1 MSSSQA
7 TLSAKNTV
15 MSASLDKLMH
25 GTQRLQRLQRVFT
38 LGIILAFV
46 SLAVLTVFS
55 IGSWQAHLLER
66 SRDRT
71 KDMAVHLAESFSSNL
86 SAMIEMHMRDL
97 QFMASLPTRELSQG
111 LVQRFNKVHPWLNN
125 VSCNLN
131 EQKSAQFTV
140 NYPLIFGSD
149 SRFIWQGGV
158 NQPFADAKG
167 LLHIPLRL
175 FAVPLQ
181 PSLKRIKKAG
191 RSCHA
196 ELFFGN
202 QHASASLERAHILLL
217 LDNHHRVLAQWQN
230 GRWQQ
235 GKPVPAAWTAA
246 LDLPVKHTPWI
257 ISARWNPQPNPD
269 LQHQLKRLDIWTLLL
284 LAAETTLAGAALI
297 WMYRRF
303 VENRY
308 QRAHQTLHEMVA
320 KAANPQEIYAGL
332 VQLSVLGTGALAA
345 YVAIPGAERDSLS
358 VIAACARNPG
368 LVDILR
374 QLPLSVDP
382 ENSPWGQL
390 LPALAWRL
398 RQRVDPRTPHVSGEM
413 AKVIVLYPALKD
425 FREVIAWPVIP
436 ETARQPEAVFVLE
449 ITRLS
454 RWLFGYHLI
463 AHWEALL
470 HDLERYLERLQDLR
484 EKEHL
489 LQTDT
494 LTGLPNR
501 SHFTD
506 LVSEQLQSA
515 SSATEMRGLGL
526 MDLDLFNEINTSF
539 SSLAA
544 DQCLQEIARQLKT
557 TLQFSDA
564 VLARV
569 GGDEFGLLIP
579 ISGETQLEQY
589 SQDLLQAV
597 QAAAQKTLEAHL
609 TTSLGWSLF
618 PADSREVCMLMAQAD
633 EALSEAKRQGGNTFR
648 LYGGEVARR
657 ARQRLWVRRD
667 FPGAVQRG
675 EIRFFLQPKAD
686 MQNNCLS
693 GVEMLARWCPPQG
706 HWIGP
711 GKFMP
716 YVEENAHLIRILG
729 RWALQEAVRLRQ
741 RMQSEGLGL
750 QVSLNIGAKHFLDPA
765 FKEDVE
771 ILCPDGHGLTLE
783 ITETASVMGRKSVL
797 PMMAWCQS
805 RGFKLSMDDF
815 GTGYSSL
822 LSVARLNFDEL
833 KLDQSFIR
841 AFRQDK
847 ASFGVAGASHMLS
860 RLTACELVAEGVSTP
875 EELHLWLLLGGRH
888 IQGYLLSPPLPEN
901 AFFLWKNYLLP
912 SVIRP
917 LDPAG
922 ARDLLELWQQIHPE
936 QSTSV

>member
-1 MSSSQA
+1 MPQDDA
-7 TLSAKNTV
+7 TLHTESAATSELLN
-15 MSASLDKLMH
+15 KLMH
-25 GTQRLQRLQRVFT
+25 VSQQIQRRQRIFTFGIMLVFV
-38 LGIILAFV
+38 ILA
-46 SLAVLTVFS
+46 ALTVFS

-66 SRDRT
+66 SHDRT
-71 KDMAVHLAESFSSNL
+71 KETAIHLVESFSSNL

-97 QFMASLPTRELSQG
+97 QFMASLPASELSHD
-111 LVQRFNKVHPWLNN
+111 LVQHFNKVHPWLEK
-125 VSCNLN
+125 VSCNLKG
-131 EQKSAQFTV
+131 QKSSSPEVGYPQNFQNDPDFT
-140 NYPLIFGSD
+140 
-149 SRFIWQGGV
+149 WQGGV
-158 NQPFADAKG
+158 NQPFVDHKG

-175 FAVPLQ
+175 LAIPLR
-181 PSLKRIKKAG
+181 PSLQRGPKAY

-196 ELFFGN
+196 ELLFGN
-202 QHASASLERAHILLL
+202 QHASASLEPAHMLLL

-230 GRWQQ
+230 GYWQQ
-235 GKPVPAAWTAA
+235 GKPVPADWTAD

-257 ISARWNPQPNPD
+257 ISARWNPQPNSY
-269 LQHQLKRLDIWTLLL
+269 LQHQLKRLDTWALLL
-284 LAAETTLAGAALI
+284 LTAEATLAVAALI

-303 VENRY
+303 VESRY

-320 KAANPQEIYAGL
+320 KAANAREIYTGL
-332 VQLSVLGTGALAA
+332 VRLSVLGTGALAA
-345 YVAIPGAERDSLS
+345 YVAIPGGERDSLS
-358 VIAACARNPG
+358 VIAACARKPG

-374 QLPLSVDP
+374 QLPLSIDP

-413 AKVIVLYPALKD
+413 AKVIALYPDLQD

-436 ETARQPEAVFVLE
+436 ENARHPEAVFVLE

-494 LTGLPNR
+494 LTELPNR

-506 LVSEQLQSA
+506 LVSERLQSA
-515 SSATEMRGLGL
+515 SSATEMLGLGL

-579 ISGETQLEQY
+579 ISSEAQLEQY
-589 SQDLLQAV
+589 SRDVLQAV

-618 PADSREVCMLMAQAD
+618 PADSRDVCMLMAQAD
-633 EALSEAKRQGGNTFR
+633 EALSEAKRQGGNNFR

-686 MQNNCLS
+686 MQKNCLS

-741 RMQSEGLGL
+741 RIQSEGLAL

-771 ILCPDGHGLTLE
+771 SLCPDGHGLTLE

-805 RGFKLSMDDF
+805 CGFKLSMDDF

-860 RLTACELVAEGVSTP
+860 RLTACELVAEGISTP
-875 EELHLWLLLGGRH
+875 EELHLWLLLGGRY

-912 SVIRP
+912 PVIHP

-936 QSTSV
+936 PSRSV